1 MIQKPQGYDESWA
14 FTGETRTLPAGCYVC
29 VVKQAT
35 AVEENGKSK
44 LVVLFDIA
52 EGEQKD
58 FYKSQY
64 NAARA
69 NSSDAKWRGVHKQI
83 MSGSSLPFF
92 KGLMTSIEK
101 SNPGYTFPWGVQNN
115 EKTLTG
121 KKFGAVM
128 GREQFQAQD
137 GSLKWA
143 TKIVQIRSIEG
154 LKDAEIPEDK
164 LYSDTQP
171 ARNSTPYIGGVPQ
184 HDTGFVNVPE
194 GMDEELPFN

>member
-29 VVKQAT
+29 VVKKAA
-35 AVEENGKSK
+35 AVEENGKNK

-64 NAARA
+64 DAARA

-83 MSGSSLPFF
+83 MNGSSLPFF

-143 TKIVQIRSIEG
+143 TKIIQIRSIEG
-154 LKDAEIPEDK
+154 LKDAETPEDK
-164 LYSDTQP
+164 LYSDTQQ
-171 ARNSTPYIGGVPQ
+171 ARNNTPYIGGVPQ

-194 GMDEELPFN
+194 SMDEELPFN